1 MFKTLVNAWK
11 IADLRQKLLFTIMI
25 ILLYR
30 IGAAIPVPFVSPL
43 SMDMQGTTF
52 QLLNNLS
59 GGAFEQASLFALGV
73 SPYITASIV
82 IQLLSVAIPALERLA
97 KQGEEGK
104 KKITEITRYTTI
116 AISLIT
122 ALGYYFLLKYNGAFQ
137 TLEGSSFI
145 TVSSPGGQKALDILL
160 AVVIIACYCAG
171 SSIVMWLAEKIN
183 EKGIGNG
190 ISVILFANIVSR
202 ALPLVTNF
210 IRMFKLELAG
220 FEFDG
225 TNGLG
230 NKLVNGQLIPVP
242 QTNLPKNVFPFGSIL
257 FTVFV
262 LVGLLAMMWFIIFI
276 SDSERK
282 IPVQY
287 AKRVVGRKMYG
298 GQNSNIPLKLNMAG
312 VMPVIFAN
320 AIITIP
326 AMISQFLPVVKGDGT
341 VRVAWYHFVRM
352 FSSTHWVYCIL
363 TFALILAF
371 AYFYVAISF
380 NPTEVAGNIQKNG
393 GAIPGIRPG
402 KATSTFIQKVLSKVT
417 FIGAL
422 ALSVIAVIPLM
433 INVVLEW
440 IKYMKIDG
448 VIGNVDIAFWAFSY
462 LGELA
467 TIGTSVIIV
476 VGVVLEIVREIEA
489 QMTMRHYKGFL
500 D

>member
-1 MFKTLVNAWK
+1 MFKTLANAWK
-11 IADLRQKLLFTIMI
+11 IADLRQKLLFTILI
-25 ILLYR
+25 IFLYR
-30 IGAAIPVPFVSPL
+30 IGAAIPVPFVSAVTFET
-43 SMDMQGTTF
+43 SGTTF
-52 QLLNNLS
+52 EFLNTLS

-82 IQLLSVAIPALERLA
+82 IQLLTVAIPPLERLA

-104 KKITEITRYTTI
+104 KKITQITRYITI
-116 AISLIT
+116 GISIIT
-122 ALGYYFLLKYNGAFQ
+122 ALGYYFLLKASSSLGSFVTVESKGWQ
-137 TLEGSSFI
+137 T
-145 TVSSPGGQKALDILL
+145 VLDVLL
-160 AVVIIACYCAG
+160 ALIIIACYCAG
-171 SSIVMWLAEKIN
+171 SSITMWLAERIN
-183 EKGIGNG
+183 DKGIGNG

-202 ALPLVTNF
+202 ALPLLTKFVT
-210 IRMFKLELAG
+210 MFKTEIGAEG
-220 FEFDG
+220 VPTTGIGQVVNPDG
-225 TNGLG
+225 SI
-230 NKLVNGQLIPVP
+230 KYVP
-242 QTNLPKNVFPFGSIL
+242 TISNPNAFPFGSIIFTL
-257 FTVFV
+257 FVV
-262 LVGLLAMMWFIIFI
+262 VGLLAMMWFIIFI
-276 SDSERK
+276 SDSERR

-326 AMISQFLPVVKGDGT
+326 AMIAQFIPTTYKEGNTEFVKPVWYQI
-341 VRVAWYHFVRM
+341 VRV
-352 FSSTHWVYCIL
+352 FSSSHWFYCVL

-402 KATSTFIQKVLSKVT
+402 KATSTFIQKVLSKIT

-440 IKYMKIDG
+440 IRMSNG
-448 VIGNVDIAFWAFSY
+448 GEVNIAFWAFGY

-467 TIGTSVIIV
+467 TIGTSIIIV
-476 VGVVLEIVREIEA
+476 VGVVLEIIREMEA

-500 D
+500 G